1 MMRHLNGLFLALLAI
16 GIFLQACSNDP
27 KPDEKGQT
35 PNEQQPVKDP
45 LFVYMDP
52 GTTGIDFSN
61 VIKEDFDDNII
72 KNSYLYNGG
81 GVAIADFDQDGL
93 QDVYFTATQ
102 QDNKL
107 YHNKGNFK
115 FEDITDRAGV
125 AAKGGNKTGVT
136 IVDINQDG
144 YPDIYVCRT
153 GLQVNDARRNL
164 LYVNNKDLTFT
175 ESGAAYNLNDISPS
189 NQANFFDYDNDG
201 DLDMYL
207 LNHPVDFQNVNR
219 IFVKEEGAKKI
230 PNMNP
235 KTEYDTDR
243 LYRNDGN
250 GKFTDVSKDAGIYN
264 RAWGLSVTVSDF
276 NGDGNLDVFVGNDY
290 IEPDFLYINNG
301 NGTFTENAQ
310 KYFPHMSNHTM
321 GVDIADYNND
331 EKVDVVALDM
341 IAEDN
346 YRQKTL
352 MTTMVYDRYNT
363 LNSFGYGKQLM
374 RNVLQINQGD
384 GSFQD
389 IGTLAGV
396 SNTDWSWCPL
406 LADFD
411 HDSWK
416 DLYITNGYRRDVSD
430 LDYLHFTVDSINK
443 IGGLKPGVIEF
454 DDFLKIVPSQ
464 KLQNYMFCNK
474 ANMSFDNVTRDW
486 GFNKPSWSNGAA
498 YGDLDND
505 GDLDIVVNNIDDP
518 AFVYQNTAVQKQKGN
533 YLQVK
538 LKGASPNVDATG
550 AKGRVTLDDGSTQ
563 YLELTPTRGFLSS
576 SEPIFQFG
584 LGAKNVTSLE
594 VEFPGK
600 KYIKIDN
607 PTVNERLVVDIKDAA
622 AGSLPKL
629 NKGGMYFTDNSASTL
644 DFRHVEDDYDDFK
657 SNVLLPHRLSDL
669 GPALA
674 TGDVN
679 GDGRDDVFLGGAA
692 NSIGGVYTQSANGN
706 FSKTKQ
712 PALEADAKYEDV
724 AATLFDADGD
734 GDQDLYVVSGGN
746 SYPDKDPNYQ
756 DRLYINDGKGNFS
769 ASDLLPA
776 INSSGGCVVAHD
788 YDKDGDLD
796 LFVGGR
802 NRPGYY
808 PMAPTSYVLTNDKG
822 KFYDETKNVAPE
834 LANIGMVTGIA
845 FADIF
850 PGDEVDEMVV
860 VGYWMD
866 VTVFNY
872 ENGTYQKVDGTSM
885 GLGKTSGWWNS
896 LTVADID
903 GDGDQDI
910 IAGNL
915 GLNTRLQATSEHP
928 IIMYAKDFDGNGQ
941 IDPVMSWWQ
950 DGKRYPL
957 PTKDLL
963 IKQMAGKKRKFIRY
977 ETYAKATIDEVFSE
991 KELQDAMEL
1000 PAYTFANTWFKN
1012 DGNGKFEAI
1021 PLPRA
1026 AQKAPANAILL
1037 DDVDGNGSQDIILV
1051 GNQYGLEIETGPIDG
1066 NKGVLILND
1075 KGTFTVVSNADSGLD
1090 ASGYVKNAAIIRSGK
1105 GEKII
1110 LARNDETA
1118 KVISIK

>member
-1 MMRHLNGLFLALLAI
+1 MMRQLQGLYVVMFAFILI
-16 GIFLQACSNDP
+16 SQACSTDSNTENTGQS
-27 KPDEKGQT
+27 PDVK
-35 PNEQQPVKDP
+35 QPVTDP
-45 LFVYMDP
+45 LFEYMDP
-52 GTTGIDFSN
+52 AITGIDFAN

-93 QDVYFTATQ
+93 QDIYFTATQ
-102 QDNKL
+102 EDNKL
-107 YHNKGNFK
+107 YHNKGDFK
-115 FEDITDRAGV
+115 FEDITVAAGV

-153 GLQVNDARRNL
+153 GLQVDDARRNL
-164 LYVNNKDLTFT
+164 LYINNKDLTFT
-175 ESGAAYNLNDISPS
+175 ESGNAYNLNDISPS
-189 NQANFFDYDNDG
+189 NHANFFDYDNDG

-219 IFVKEEGAKKI
+219 IFVQQVGTKKV

-235 KTEYDTDR
+235 KTEYDSDR

-250 GKFTDVSKDAGIYN
+250 GKFTDVSKEAGIHN

-276 NGDGNLDVFVGNDY
+276 NGDNRLDVFVGNDY

-301 NGTFTENAQ
+301 DGTFSEKA
-310 KYFPHMSNHTM
+310 KEYFPHMSNHTM

-374 RNVLQINQGD
+374 RNVLHMNQGD
-384 GSFQD
+384 GTFQD
-389 IGTLAGV
+389 VGTLAGV

-411 HDSWK
+411 HDTWK
-416 DLYITNGYRRDVSD
+416 DLYVTNGYRRDVSD

-443 IGGLKPGVIEF
+443 IGGLKPGVIDF

-474 ANMSFDNVTRDW
+474 ANMAFENVTHEW

-498 YGDLDND
+498 YGDMDND
-505 GDLDIVVNNIDDP
+505 GDLDLIVNNIDEP
-518 AFVYQNTAVQKQKGN
+518 AFVYKNTAVQKQKGN

-538 LKGASPNVDATG
+538 LKGAAPNVDATG
-550 AKGRVTLDDGSTQ
+550 AKARITLEDGNTQ

-576 SEPIFQFG
+576 SESIFQFG
-584 LGAKNVTSLE
+584 LGNKDVSKVE
-594 VEFPGK
+594 IEFPGK
-600 KYIKIDN
+600 KYLAVEN
-607 PTVNERLVVDIKDAA
+607 PPVNQRLTVDIKDASS
-622 AGSLPKL
+622 GTLPKL
-629 NKGGMYFTDNSASTL
+629 EKKESFFADSENDGL
-644 DFRHVEDDYDDFK
+644 DFTHVEDDFDDFK
-657 SNVLLPHRLSDL
+657 RNVLLPHRLSDL

-674 TGDVN
+674 TGDIN
-679 GDGRDDVFLGGAA
+679 GDGRIDVFLGGAT
-692 NSIGGVYTQSANGN
+692 NSAGKIYTQTSKGT
-706 FSKTKQ
+706 FSESKQ
-712 PALEADAKYEDV
+712 TVFETDAKYEDIG
-724 AATLFDADGD
+724 ATFFDADGD

-746 SYPDKDPNYQ
+746 SYPDKDLNYQ
-756 DRLYINDGKGNFS
+756 DRLYLNDGRGNLS
-769 ASDLLPA
+769 ASDALPQ
-776 INSSGGCVVAHD
+776 INASGAVVKAYD
-788 YDKDGDLD
+788 YDGDGDLD

-808 PMAPTSYVLTNDKG
+808 PLTPESMVLTNENG
-822 KFYDETKNVAPE
+822 KFTKQTATVAP
-834 LANIGMVTGIA
+834 AFQNIGMVTDIA
-845 FADIF
+845 FGDVLGADNI
-850 PGDEVDEMVV
+850 DEMIV
-860 VGYWMD
+860 VGYWMN
-866 VTVFNY
+866 VSIFKK
-872 ENGTYQKVDGTSM
+872 ENGKYTLVEGNN
-885 GLGKTSGWWNS
+885 GLEKSSGWWNS
-896 LTVADID
+896 VALSDID

-910 IAGNL
+910 LAGNL
-915 GLNTRLQATSEHP
+915 GLNTRLRATAENP
-928 IIMYAKDFDGNGQ
+928 IILHAKDFDGNGQ
-941 IDPVMSWWQ
+941 IDPVMSWYQ

-991 KELQDAMEL
+991 RELQDALEL
-1000 PAYTFANTWFKN
+1000 PAHTFANSWFRN
-1012 DGNGKFEAI
+1012 NGDGTFEEI

-1037 DDVDGNGSQDIILV
+1037 KDVDGNGTDDIILV
-1051 GNQYGLEIETGPIDG
+1051 GNQHGLEIETGPVDG
-1066 NKGVLILND
+1066 SNGVLILNNN
-1075 KGTFTVVSNADSGLD
+1075 GELSVMSNIKSGLN
-1090 ASGYVKNAAIIRSGK
+1090 ASGYVKNASIVKTSQGD
-1105 GEKII
+1105 KII
-1110 LARNDETA
+1110 LARNGEQA
-1118 KVISIK
+1118 KVITIK